1 MLKTIKFLSIF
12 IFILGV
18 AAFFI
23 LSVGINIDRFS
34 FAGINVSKLYIKLD
48 KKLIVQIEKIRLPKQ
63 SQTTSSR
70 NDLKRHIGYLPTALR
85 LFQKVDI
92 ERLIVDN
99 NEFTITLD
107 NDIFYVDTKF
117 INIAA
122 QPFVEGKNIIL
133 KLYSMYLK
141 DYDMMLEG
149 EFDVNLKTDNFIF
162 KGNAYLEG
170 LDTVIDARSDTNYIY
185 FDLSSLKPFKNLH
198 FVKNFVRL
206 QSTIE
211 EWMYDNITGDLN
223 VTYLKGKIH
232 RESFLPVIESLDGE
246 ATIQNANITFKHDV
260 DPVKSSQVN
269 VTFKN
274 DNLSFFLEN
283 PVFKTTPIDGSNVV
297 IHGISKEGSNIVV
310 NIKTKSRLNEEILE
324 LLHAYKVKLPLIQ
337 TDGSTDSDFA
347 LQIYFN
353 DVDTILTKG
362 HFKASNSHFKLQNFE
377 FFAHEA
383 DVYLD
388 NSKVTIKD
396 SKVEV
401 DDLTKGILNLEI
413 DTTAS
418 KAKGVFD
425 LHDLHIQHNAMDLIK
440 LQNSTTNVDVDFHE
454 DTLISLDDFDT
465 IIAVQKEGVKVALNS
480 LKKLYTYSTLLQD
493 LKIKQ
498 GELYLLLKQKD
509 EININ
514 AKLQELDFPIA
525 VHNQDKLTEMTLEG
539 GIKQGVLTLQS
550 PQNEFKLLLNKNR
563 LDLQLNGLDLLNE
576 EKNKNTTNE
585 EKTLNEKLLTV
596 IKGHNSN
603 IYLTPTQ
610 KLLGSNYTLTLNK
623 QQTKLNL
630 QHNKTTLLYNEK
642 NADDV
647 RIDIKKA
654 SDEFINA
661 LLDKKELL
669 SEGSIDLQAKGSTT
683 KLLGHVSLDDTK
695 IKNLALLNNL
705 IIFVNTAPGLINP
718 LLALPSVVGM
728 ATNSGF
734 NLNGYRVVKGG
745 FDFNYNIQKQQF
757 TFENL
762 TTEGNMADFIGQ
774 GSMDLNKRTVDADI
788 DIIFMK
794 DYAKIVGYI
803 PVLNYLFLGDDN
815 RVATSVQISG
825 SLDDPKI
832 NTNLS
837 KEAANVPLDMVKR
850 LFDLPSKGM
859 NYFNDSQ
866 KE

>member
-1 MLKTIKFLSIF
+1 MLKKIKFLSIF

-23 LSVGINIDRFS
+23 LSIGINIDRFS

-48 KKLIVQIEKIRLPKQ
+48 KKLIVQIEKIRLPQQ

-70 NDLKRHIGYLPTALR
+70 NDLRRHIGYLPTALR

-122 QPFVEGKNIIL
+122 QPFIKDKMIVL

-170 LDTVIDARSDTNYIY
+170 LDAVIDAKSDEDFIY

-206 QSTIE
+206 QHTIE

-223 VTYLKGKIH
+223 VTYLKGKIN
-232 RESFLPVIESLDGE
+232 RETFLPVIESLDGE
-246 ATIQNANITFKHDV
+246 AYIQNANITFKHDLE
-260 DPVKSSQVN
+260 PVKSPQVN

-274 DNLSFFLEN
+274 DNLSFFLEK
-283 PVFKTTPIDGSNVV
+283 PLFKTTSIDGSNVV
-297 IHGISKEGSNIVV
+297 IHGISKKGSNIVV
-310 NIKTKSRLNEEILE
+310 NIKTKSRLNEEILG
-324 LLHAYKVKLPLIQ
+324 LLEGYKVKLPLIQ

-353 DVDTILTKG
+353 NVDNILTKG
-362 HFKASNSHFKLQNFE
+362 HFKANNSHFKLQNFE

-388 NSKVTIKD
+388 NSKVIIKD
-396 SKVEV
+396 SLVEV
-401 DDLTKGILNLEI
+401 EDLTKGVLNLEI
-413 DTTAS
+413 DTKAS
-418 KAKGVFD
+418 NAKGAFNAQ
-425 LHDLHIQHNAMDLIK
+425 DLHIQHNAMDLIK
-440 LQNSTTNVDVDFHE
+440 LENTTTNVDVDFHK
-454 DTLISLDDFDT
+454 DTLITLDNFDT
-465 IIAVQKEGVKVALNS
+465 VIAVQNEGVKVALNS
-480 LKKLYTYSTLLQD
+480 LQTLYPYSTLLQD
-493 LKIKQ
+493 IKIKQ

-509 EININ
+509 DININ
-514 AKLQELDFPIA
+514 AKLKELDFPIA
-525 VHNQDKLTEMTLEG
+525 VHNQEKLKEITLEG
-539 GIKQGVLTLQS
+539 SVKKGILSLKS
-550 PQNEFKLLLNKNR
+550 SKDEFKLLLNKNR
-563 LDLQLNGLDLLNE
+563 LDLSLKGLDLINE
-576 EKNKNTTNE
+576 AKDEQKSETPDIKETLITT
-585 EKTLNEKLLTV
+585 
-596 IKGHNSN
+596 IKGSDSD
-603 IYLTPTQ
+603 IYITPSQ
-610 KLLGSNYTLTLNK
+610 KLLGSSYTLTLNK
-623 QQTKLNL
+623 KQTKLDL
-630 QHNKTTLLYNEK
+630 QHNKTTLSYNEK
-642 NADDV
+642 NDNNV
-647 RIDIKKA
+647 QINIKDA
-654 SDEFINA
+654 SDAFINA
-661 LLDKKELL
+661 LLDKEELL
-669 SEGSIDLQAKGSTT
+669 SEGTVDLQAQGTTT
-683 KLLGHVSLDDTK
+683 KLLGHVSLDNTK

-745 FDFNYNIQKQQF
+745 FDFDYNIKQKQFSF
-757 TFENL
+757 THL
-762 TTEGNMADFIGQ
+762 ITEGNMADFVGQ
-774 GSMDLNKRTVDADI
+774 GSMDLNANTVDADI

-803 PVLNYLFLGDDN
+803 PVINYLFLGDDN
-815 RVATSVQISG
+815 RVATSVQING
-825 SLDDPKI
+825 SLDDPKV

-850 LFDLPSKGM
+850 LFELPSKSID
-859 NYFNDSQ
+859 YFKGSP